1 MGKAKKF
8 LKSRIES
15 LKDSDYTA
23 EFSEHEYPP
32 IDLERGREIG
42 KQAEAVDPKYRALK
56 EKMLAAAKKVG
67 RTVAMLLM

>member
-1 MGKAKKF
+1 MGKVKGF

-32 IDLERGREIG
+32 IDLDRGAAG
-42 KQAEAVDPKYRALK
+42 NKHDEAIDPEYRALM
-56 EKMLAAAKKVG
+56 EKIRKAAAKVG
-67 RTVAMLLM
+67 RTVAMLFL